1 MMIARRRRRRKK
13 RRSWWKKRRRKIKM
27 MEKMARK
34 EGKHFGIAHRN
45 VRSMKRTMVQL
56 NNVDVQN

>member
-1 MMIARRRRRRKK
+1 
-13 RRSWWKKRRRKIKM
+13 M